1 MIIQNRTEC
10 HRCGLCIGKISLF
23 DNLSQEKQEQIM
35 SHANHQVLPKGSLLF
50 LPEDQVTRLIIIRQG
65 KLKLSG
71 YAADGREYI
80 YDILTSGAV
89 FGEDTIFSQATIGMY
104 GEALSELHIC
114 SLSKD
119 VLEDLLKQNI
129 EFSIQLIRLL
139 GKRSAD
145 YQETIRL
152 LAIPDSKKR
161 LEQFLVNRC
170 DHLGHNLIEL
180 TRDTI
185 SSAIHM
191 SRETVSRKLAEIE
204 RDGNIELIGY
214 KKIYV
219 KNKEKLK
226 SH

>member
-152 LAIPDSKKR
+152 LAIPDSKKDW
-161 LEQFLVNRC
+161 N
-170 DHLGHNLIEL
+170 
-180 TRDTI
+180 
-185 SSAIHM
+185 SSW
-191 SRETVSRKLAEIE
+191 STVVIT
-204 RDGNIELIGY
+204 
-214 KKIYV
+214 
-219 KNKEKLK
+219 
-226 SH
+226 

>member
-1 MIIQNRTEC
+1 
-10 HRCGLCIGKISLF
+10 
-23 DNLSQEKQEQIM
+23 
-35 SHANHQVLPKGSLLF
+35 
-50 LPEDQVTRLIIIRQG
+50 
-65 KLKLSG
+65 
-71 YAADGREYI
+71 
-80 YDILTSGAV
+80 
-89 FGEDTIFSQATIGMY
+89 
-104 GEALSELHIC
+104 
-114 SLSKD
+114 
-119 VLEDLLKQNI
+119 
-129 EFSIQLIRLL
+129 
-139 GKRSAD
+139 
-145 YQETIRL
+145 
-152 LAIPDSKKR
+152 
-161 LEQFLVNRC
+161 C